1 MKICRGKKHPKRIH
15 THTHTSIIYSRHT
28 ATVRGNLLTTKV
40 ETESNKL
47 EFRMK
52 SFIIET
58 RFDVY
63 AVVFHCN
70 CERKLEKWKKKHEY
84 THIKRSESGE
94 RENGRVS
101 IIKKIQAHSL

>member
-1 MKICRGKKHPKRIH
+1 
-15 THTHTSIIYSRHT
+15 
-28 ATVRGNLLTTKV
+28 
-40 ETESNKL
+40 
-47 EFRMK
+47 MK

-70 CERKLEKWKKKHEY
+70 CERKLEKWKKNMNIHS